1 MWDKASLV
9 LSASDVVWYQDHTGW
24 SWMFGVHGL
33 FWLPTI
39 ILIAAILVIS
49 LRLATRD
56 GR

>member
-9 LSASDVVWYQDHTGW
+9 LSASEVVWYQDHTGW

>member
-33 FWLPTI
+33 FWLLMI

-49 LRLATRD
+49 FRLATRD
-56 GR
+56 VR